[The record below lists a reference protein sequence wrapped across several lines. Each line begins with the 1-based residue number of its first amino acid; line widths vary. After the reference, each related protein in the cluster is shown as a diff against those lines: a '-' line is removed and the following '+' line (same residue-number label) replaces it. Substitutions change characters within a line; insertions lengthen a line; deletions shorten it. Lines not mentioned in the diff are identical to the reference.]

1 MKEWNAVTFTN
12 NLNGEFPDSPKP
24 PVLTD
29 DSRKAAARAMKLLL
43 YKGRTRQELRTRLLE
58 EGFPEEQ
65 TSKAIEYCQSFGYVN
80 DEKYAENYIASM
92 KFRKSRNMIRR
103 ELEDRGV
110 TEEEI
115 SQAFDEVPYDEQELI
130 DQLIL
135 KKAGVPHA
143 MDDKELR
150 RTYGFLA
157 RKGFPSSEIWKALR
171 TFQEAS
177 GR

>member
-1 MKEWNAVTFTN
+1 MKEWNSADFTKD
-12 NLNGEFPDSPKP
+12 LREESQRFSRP

-29 DSRKAAARAMKLLL
+29 ISRKAAARAMKLLL

-135 KKAGVPHA
+135 KKAGEPHA